1 LNLFSPAAFYW
12 VKMLAV
18 EAQEQLPVQ
27 AARAGDAE
35 AWNALLRRFQLPL
48 YVYAFELVRN
58 EQDALD
64 IVQETFLN
72 AIRHL
77 HRLRDDER
85 FGPWLFSIAHQ
96 KVIQH
101 WRRARRA
108 DRFFAEPLEG
118 EVVEVADLADSPVE
132 GLIHQEREQAFLSAL
147 AQLPP
152 PQRTVLLLHF
162 VEDFSLQDIANI
174 TGTPQGTVKSR
185 LYYAKQALRKLIQ
198 EHSP

>member
-1 LNLFSPAAFYW
+1 
-12 VKMLAV
+12 MLAV

-27 AARAGDAE
+27 AARAGDTA
-35 AWNALLRRFQLPL
+35 AWDALLRRFQLPL

-77 HRLRDDER
+77 RGLRDDGR
-85 FGPWLFSIAHQ
+85 FGSWLFSIAHQ

-108 DRFFAEPLEG
+108 DCLFAEPLAG
-118 EVVEVADLADSPVE
+118 EVAEVADPAGSPLE
-132 GLIHQEREQAFLSAL
+132 SLIHQEQEQQFLSAL

-152 PQRTVLLLHF
+152 AQRTVLLLHF
-162 VEDFSLQDIANI
+162 VEDFSLEDIANI

-185 LYYAKQALRKLIQ
+185 LHYAKQALRKLIQ
-198 EHSP
+198 QHSPA